1 MREINVNCWKP
12 LRFGERAR
20 EVLFKHNKE
29 TNTDRYEE
37 GGRLAAGFMEIMKN
51 FEITVTEHEIVI
63 NRRTGKR
70 LPDPNFK

>member
-20 EVLFKHNKE
+20 EILFKHNKE
-29 TNTDRYEE
+29 TNIDGYEE

-63 NRRTGKR
+63 NRRTDK
-70 LPDPNFK
+70 